1 MSTTSSIGAWAH
13 WSEPRT
19 ENRQLRHLKVLELS
33 RLAAEGLRAQDEIG
47 MFMGELNDQAAR
59 FDERRE
65 ALLARRWTY

>member
-1 MSTTSSIGAWAH
+1 
-13 WSEPRT
+13 
-19 ENRQLRHLKVLELS
+19 LKVLELS